1 MITSERLTTT
11 KNITGN
17 AKDKFVPIRLEDSK
31 DSDALKKN
39 IARRAY
45 EIFEH
50 RGKVPGHDVDDW
62 LEAESEVR
70 WELH

>member
-1 MITSERLTTT
+1 MIASERLTMT
-11 KNITGN
+11 KNITKN
-17 AKDKFVPIRLEDSK
+17 AKDKFVPIRLEDPQ
-31 DSDALKKN
+31 DSEDLKKD

-45 EIFEH
+45 EIFER
-50 RGKVPGHDVDDW
+50 RGRIPGHDVDDW